1 MVIAIGTFA
10 LTVVFLA
17 LLLIVSPLLYKR
29 RNEEDFNIRNC
40 FPFEL
45 NYRSEFKENFYT
57 HLILALFIL
66 SSCGFY
72 ATFNTNYSGYLLFV
86 MIGGILSTF
95 SIYALFYVPLLRLR
109 LHITVATLAFTL
121 RLATSTSIFIASWR
135 MNQNAV
141 NWIAISS
148 IVLSSIAMFI
158 SLALIFNPK
167 LTLNFKA
174 MEVVKE
180 NGEKE
185 YIRPKYISLALSE
198 WILIFLNIFNMLNIA
213 LLTFA
218 IE

>member
-10 LTVVFLA
+10 LTIIFLA
-17 LLLIVSPLLYKR
+17 ILLIVSPLLYKR
-29 RNEEDFNIRNC
+29 RNDEDFNIRNC

-45 NYRSEFKENFYT
+45 NYRSEFKENFST

-72 ATFNTNYSGYLLFV
+72 ATFNMNYSGYLLFV

-95 SIYALFYVPLLRLR
+95 SIYALFYVPLLRLKS
-109 LHITVATLAFTL
+109 HIIAATLAFTL
-121 RLATSTSIFIASWR
+121 RLATSASIFIASWR
-135 MNQNAV
+135 MNQIEIS
-141 NWIAISS
+141 WITITS
-148 IVLSSIAMFI
+148 IVLSGIAMFI

-185 YIRPKYISLALSE
+185 YVRPKYISLALSE
-198 WILIFLNIFNMLNIA
+198 WIIIFLNIFNTLNIV

-218 IE
+218 IK